1 MVARLRSAREDAAG
15 FTLIELLVVMI
26 IIGILAAIAI
36 PTFLSQRQNGYKSA
50 AKSDLRNA
58 ATAVESAAV
67 DNNGDYTKVFG
78 PGATP
83 AGTAPA
89 AGVTLAAAAPG
100 LTVALSA
107 NVVIYAESATATT
120 FCLVGENTQAD
131 GNWYV
136 YSKAKSGLQT
146 TSYAT
151 EAAAAAT
158 C

>member
-1 MVARLRSAREDAAG
+1 MLARLRGAQDDAAG

-67 DNNGDYTKVFG
+67 DNNGDYTKVIG
-78 PGATP
+78 TAATP
-83 AGTAPA
+83 AGTAPG

-100 LTVALSA
+100 VTVTLSQ
-107 NVVIYAESATATT
+107 NVVIYAEAASATT
-120 FCLVGENTQAD
+120 FCLVGENSQAA
-131 GNWYV
+131 GNWYA
-136 YSKAKSGLQT
+136 YSKAKGGLQST
-146 TSYAT
+146 PFAT
-151 EAAAAAT
+151 EAAAAAA